1 MDFLIDFISDSVDS
15 LATQPLAMVLIA
27 AVFGA
32 AVYYMSRPG

>member
-1 MDFLIDFISDSVDS
+1 MDYFIDFISDSVDT
-15 LATQPLAMVLIA
+15 LATQPLAMIVIA

>member
-1 MDFLIDFISDSVDS
+1 MDYLVDLIGDGVDA
-15 LATQPLAMVLIA
+15 LATQPLAIVLIA

>member
-1 MDFLIDFISDSVDS
+1 MDYFIDFISDGLDALV
-15 LATQPLAMVLIA
+15 TQPLALIAIA